1 MLDQNGVPISSQ
13 NATSTRVAA
22 ISVVD
27 HCLPYDTHNLYD
39 VTFHTHT
46 IHTLLTSDPSL
57 VHSWISTNVHSNRT
71 QLMVGLDIEWR
82 PNTQRNMQNPVATL
96 QLCLGQHCLVFQILH
111 SPSIPPS
118 LVSFLADTNFT
129 FVGVGIE
136 EDAEK
141 LLEDYNLH
149 VVNVRDLRSLAAE
162 KLGDRELKQA
172 GIKALGLRV
181 LGLEVEKPKRITKSR
196 WDNPWL
202 TPVQVQYATVD
213 AFLSYEI
220 GRSLSF
226 PSEN

>member
-39 VTFHTHT
+39 VTFHTHI

-57 VHSWISTNVHSNRT
+57 VHSWISTNVRSNRT

-96 QLCLGQHCLVFQILH
+96 QLCLGQHCL
-111 SPSIPPS
+111 
-118 LVSFLADTNFT
+118 
-129 FVGVGIE
+129 
-136 EDAEK
+136 
-141 LLEDYNLH
+141 
-149 VVNVRDLRSLAAE
+149 
-162 KLGDRELKQA
+162 KLGDRELNQA
-172 GIKALGLRV
+172 GIKSLGLRV
-181 LGLEVEKPKRITKSR
+181 LGLEVEKPKRVTRSR

-220 GRSLSF
+220 GRSLSS
-226 PSEN
+226 PA

>member
-1 MLDQNGVPISSQ
+1 MPDMLDHNGAPISSV
-13 NATSTRVAA
+13 NATPSRVAT

-27 HCLPYDTHNLYD
+27 HCLPYETHNLYD

-57 VHSWISTNVHSNRT
+57 VHSWISTNVRSNQT
-71 QLMVGLDIEWR
+71 GLMVGLDIEWR

-111 SPSIPPS
+111 SPSIPSS
-118 LVSFLADTNFT
+118 LVSFLADSNVT
-129 FVGVGIE
+129 FFGVGIE

-149 VVNVRDLRSLAAE
+149 VVNIRDLRSFAAE
-162 KLGDRELKQA
+162 KLRDRELNRA
-172 GIKALGLRV
+172 GIKSLGLRV
-181 LGLEVEKPKRITKSR
+181 LGLEFEKPKRISRSR

-202 TPVQVQYATVD
+202 TPQQIQYATVD

-220 GRSLSF
+220 GRRLSV
-226 PSEN
+226 

>member
-1 MLDQNGVPISSQ
+1 MLNHNGAPIGSA
-13 NATSTRVAA
+13 NATPTGMAT

-27 HCLPYDTHNLYD
+27 HCLPYETHNLYD

-57 VHSWISTNVHSNRT
+57 VHSWISTNVRSHQT
-71 QLMVGLDIEWR
+71 GLMVGLDIEWR

-118 LVSFLADTNFT
+118 LVSFLADSSVT
-129 FVGVGIE
+129 FFGVGIE

-149 VVNVRDLRSLAAE
+149 VVNIRDLRSFAAE
-162 KLGDRELKQA
+162 KLRDRELNRA
-172 GIKALGLRV
+172 GIKSLGLRV
-181 LGLEVEKPKRITKSR
+181 LGLEFEKPKRISRSR

-202 TPVQVQYATVD
+202 TPQQVQYATVD

-220 GRSLSF
+220 GRRLSL
-226 PSEN
+226 